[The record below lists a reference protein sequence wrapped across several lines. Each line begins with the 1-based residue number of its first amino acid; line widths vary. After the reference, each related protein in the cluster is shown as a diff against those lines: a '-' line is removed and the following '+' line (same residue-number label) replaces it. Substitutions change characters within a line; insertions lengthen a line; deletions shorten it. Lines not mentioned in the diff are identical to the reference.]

1 VICQACFLIFRC
13 GTVLPC
19 ADADGYLRLDLAS
32 SESGTKLMRE
42 RTQQNRY
49 TKSESE
55 SKREDTKRDGRTSW
69 FETGEAL
76 AGQSMV
82 DNSWIE
88 QY

>member
-1 VICQACFLIFRC
+1 
-13 GTVLPC
+13 
-19 ADADGYLRLDLAS
+19 
-32 SESGTKLMRE
+32 MRE